1 MSALISVCVFPSGP
15 VVTIPGRNKI
25 FICQLV
31 TTEQQNVSW
40 LLNGSALENYGLDN
54 VISEQ
59 IVNNQGILTFTNLS
73 LENNHTTIQCQATL
87 PSGMNRSTSAVLLL
101 QGMKVMKRPSFK
113 IGYCISYS
121 GTGFESRVF
130 VSSYHHW
137 LV

>member
-15 VVTIPGRNKI
+15 VVTIPGRNVS

-54 VISEQ
+54 VIAEPFGD
-59 IVNNQGILTFTNLS
+59 NEGILTFTNLS
-73 LENNHTTIQCQATL
+73 LGNNCTIIQCQAAL
-87 PSGMNRSTSAVLLL
+87 PSGMNRPTSAVLLL

-121 GTGFESRVF
+121 GTGLESRVF